1 LRLADFGGRFPSG
14 TLAHGDLNGDLR
26 FVVLPDRRIDGTLTI
41 APENATFTIPG
52 TDAPRTVRLDGTLAE
67 VVAGSSGVRGTMDL
81 ALHDSTDTA
90 LATLRGE
97 VALPLLTRVGDP
109 LGRQPVQ
116 GRLEGRAE
124 DLAFLAGLTRQI
136 DSAAGSAQAAATLT
150 GTLNNSR
157 VIGNFAVTDG
167 AMRIPSLG
175 VLVEQIQFRGSG
187 DQNGE
192 IAVQASMVSGGGD
205 LTITGTTPLIPSADN
220 PGRLE
225 VRGTR
230 FEAMNTP
237 LLHMLISPSLDV
249 RMALDSI
256 AVRGEVGVPLAR
268 LEIADAPETAI
279 KPSDDV
285 ILVDSAN
292 AVPPRR
298 PFSGRVR
305 LALGDSVSFSAFNF
319 DAELA
324 GAVTLSET
332 GSRYPTAVG
341 TLRIEEGEYQAYGQ
355 DLIIRNGEIRYT
367 GGPLDNPGL
376 SISATRSAQQG
387 SDSVLAGL
395 RITGTAK
402 SPTVKLFSTPAMS
415 ETQVLSYLLTG
426 APASSGGAGGSLLN
440 RTLTS
445 LGLRGGNLLAAAFG
459 HQVGLQD
466 LTLTT
471 ENDVKGTALQ
481 IGRYIAPNLYVSYA
495 IGVFDPVST
504 LRLRYVLSN
513 HVTLLAETGK
523 ASGADVLIREEPRKP

>member
-1 LRLADFGGRFPSG
+1 
-14 TLAHGDLNGDLR
+14 
-26 FVVLPDRRIDGTLTI
+26 
-41 APENATFTIPG
+41 
-52 TDAPRTVRLDGTLAE
+52 
-67 VVAGSSGVRGTMDL
+67 
-81 ALHDSTDTA
+81 
-90 LATLRGE
+90 
-97 VALPLLTRVGDP
+97 
-109 LGRQPVQ
+109 
-116 GRLEGRAE
+116 
-124 DLAFLAGLTRQI
+124 
-136 DSAAGSAQAAATLT
+136 
-150 GTLNNSR
+150 
-157 VIGNFAVTDG
+157 
-167 AMRIPSLG
+167 
-175 VLVEQIQFRGSG
+175 
-187 DQNGE
+187 
-192 IAVQASMVSGGGD
+192 
-205 LTITGTTPLIPSADN
+205 
-220 PGRLE
+220 
-225 VRGTR
+225 
-230 FEAMNTP
+230 
-237 LLHMLISPSLDV
+237 
-249 RMALDSI
+249 
-256 AVRGEVGVPLAR
+256 
-268 LEIADAPETAI
+268 
-279 KPSDDV
+279 
-285 ILVDSAN
+285 
-292 AVPPRR
+292 
-298 PFSGRVR
+298 
-305 LALGDSVSFSAFNF
+305 LGDSVSFSAFNF